1 MLITKVIGNIGMEE
15 EIAGKKTEWI
25 ELDWEELSKRI
36 LRKETDQGT
45 DVALSLEQQEHNV
58 DHEHHAHD
66 HHHEHQP
73 LQYGDI
79 LFEDDSRRIAVRT
92 KMEPVIVISPKNMT
106 EMGKTAFEL
115 GNRHTPALIEEN
127 EVIVRADHTLNKLLD
142 EVGVAYET
150 TERRFKQPFKY
161 RGHSH

>member
-1 MLITKVIGNIGMEE
+1 MLITKVIGNIGTEE
-15 EIAGKKTEWI
+15 EISGKKTEWI

-45 DVALSLEQQEHNV
+45 DVALSLEQQEHHH
-58 DHEHHAHD
+58 DHDD

-79 LFEDDSRRIAVRT
+79 LFEDDARRIAVRT